1 MNKNTENKSSAE
13 TLRQKAEE
21 LLKKKSEAKIL
32 ELIEELAFQNDEKAK
47 WAEELVIA
55 NKELAFQ
62 NEEKAKRADEL
73 IIANAHALK
82 LTHELEV
89 HQIELKMQNEE
100 LLAARSEAVA
110 SSEKY
115 FELYDLAPSGYFT
128 LSRKGEII
136 GLNLTGAMMLGKE
149 RLYLQN
155 AKFDF
160 FVSADTKHGYNLFLE
175 KAFSTKTKESC
186 EITLT
191 TSSKKSL
198 YVHLSGIVA
207 KNGTQC
213 MVTAVDIT
221 ERRHVEKKLED
232 IIDKNPMSIQILNS
246 DGYTIKTNSAHLNLF
261 GAVVPQGYSLFQDPQ
276 LVQQGFGTYF
286 DRIINGEVVSFPDS
300 YFNAHDVDPS
310 FPDIPVTIKALGFP
324 LTDSNGITEKIV
336 LMQENITDRKQAE
349 NEIKKKSAILNNL
362 IINLQEGILLED
374 SNRKIGLTN
383 QLFCDM
389 FAIPAPPEA
398 LAGADCSE
406 SAEQNKQFFTNPEQ
420 FVAGINFI
428 LANKKAVYNDELELL
443 DGRHFE
449 RDYIPTWFSEVYSG
463 HLWKYRDITERKHAQ
478 QKLQASEERYRS
490 IFQGSPLGI
499 LIADAES
506 KKITYANLAQ
516 CHAFGYTE
524 EQFKTMSIADIH
536 PLETF
541 GHTLAEFESMLN
553 GEKALAE
560 NIQCL
565 KRNGE
570 IFYADISGA
579 LISLNGKSQL
589 LGFFKDITER
599 KNTEAELKKRS
610 QAVEQSPVIVYITNL
625 DGFIEYANAKA
636 TEVSG
641 YSNNELVGQNPR
653 IFSSGEKP
661 KEEYK
666 TLWQTISSGKEW
678 KGEFHNKKK
687 TGGLYWVAAS
697 ISPVINNLGEVTHY
711 VAIEEDVTERKIAE
725 QKIHDLNTNLEL
737 TVNIRTA
744 QFKEALNRLE
754 KIADRV
760 PGVVYQ
766 YQLNPDG
773 SSCFPF
779 ASEGI
784 RDIYRV
790 SPEEVAHDASIV
802 FTRIH
807 PADSDGV
814 LASIQA
820 SAKYN
825 TLWIH
830 EYRVKFDDGTVRW
843 LSGNAQ
849 PQTEA
854 DGTIL
859 WHGYI
864 SDITERKQAED
875 NLKESTERH
884 RGLSEAAFDS
894 IFFSEKGIC
903 IEQNQMAEK
912 IFGYTNE
919 EAIGRYGT
927 EWIVEADRKMVMDN
941 MLAGNEEPYEVTAI
955 RKNGTTFPCML
966 SGRMMHYKG
975 RTVRVTSLSDITQR
989 KQAEV
994 ALIKAKTEAEKA
1006 NLAKSEF
1013 LSRMSHE
1020 LRTPMN
1026 SILGFAQLMEM
1037 GGELSPKHN
1046 KSVSYILNNG
1056 RHLLNLINEVLDIA
1070 GIEAGRQIL
1079 TLEPVQLDAVINEI
1093 TDSIEVAASKRNV
1106 SIELVDSPAN
1116 ILFALADRVRLK
1128 QILINLLNNAIKY
1141 NNAGGSITIKTA
1153 LQPSNEHGH
1162 FQVRISI
1169 CDTGN
1174 GIRPEDIGKLFQA
1187 FERIGADR
1195 TEAEGTG
1202 LGLMV
1207 VKKLAEAMNGTVG
1220 VESEVGTGS
1229 TFWIELPQTENVKQA
1244 VGHTSGSPT
1253 PELPTTKHAGIVLYI
1268 EDNLA
1273 NIELVQEI
1281 MAEHRPEIH
1290 LVTSIN
1296 GKQTVKLAKEHKPG
1310 LILLDL
1316 DLPDIKGIEVLE
1328 QLLANPQTKTIPVI
1342 IISADAMPFQVE
1354 KLMKV
1359 GALDY
1364 VTKPLNVV
1372 QFLKTIDR
1380 HIII

>member
-13 TLRQKAEE
+13 TLRQKAED

-32 ELIEELAFQNDEKAK
+32 ELIEELAFQNEEKAK
-47 WAEELVIA
+47 RAEELVIA

-62 NEEKAKRADEL
+62 NEEKAKRAEELIIANKELAFQNEEKAKRAEELVIANKELAFQNEEKAKRAEEL

-110 SSEKY
+110 SAKKHL
-115 FELYDLAPSGYFT
+115 ELYDLAPSGYFT

-160 FVSADTKHGYNLFLE
+160 FVSADTIHDYILFLE

-191 TSSKKSL
+191 TSSNKSL

-221 ERRHVEKKLED
+221 ERRHVEKKLDD
-232 IIDKNPMSIQILNS
+232 IIDKNPMSIQILNIE
-246 DGYTIKTNSAHLNLF
+246 GYTIKTNSAHLNLF

-300 YFNAHDVDPS
+300 YFNARDVDPS
-310 FPDIPVTIKALGFP
+310 FPDIPITIKALGFP
-324 LTDSNGITEKIV
+324 LTDSNGITEEIV
-336 LMQENITDRKQAE
+336 LMQEN
-349 NEIKKKSAILNNL
+349 
-362 IINLQEGILLED
+362 
-374 SNRKIGLTN
+374 
-383 QLFCDM
+383 
-389 FAIPAPPEA
+389 
-398 LAGADCSE
+398 
-406 SAEQNKQFFTNPEQ
+406 
-420 FVAGINFI
+420 
-428 LANKKAVYNDELELL
+428 
-443 DGRHFE
+443 
-449 RDYIPTWFSEVYSG
+449 
-463 HLWKYRDITERKHAQ
+463 ITERKHAQ

-499 LIADAES
+499 LIADAET
-506 KKITYANLAQ
+506 KKITYANSAQ
-516 CHAFGYTE
+516 CHAFGFTE

-570 IFYADISGA
+570 IFYSDISGA
-579 LISLNGKSQL
+579 LILLNGKSQL
-589 LGFFKDITER
+589 LGFFKDISER
-599 KNTEAELKKRS
+599 RQAEKALKASEEKYRNDLIFLQSILESPIAIVIFSIDKNYCYTNFSLSHKETMKKIWGVDIQPGMNMVDLISNLEDREKAKNNFDRAYKGDSFILEEEYGEKELARNYYDNYYSPVKDAEGEIVGVSVFVLDVSQRRQAELR
-610 QAVEQSPVIVYITNL
+610 I
-625 DGFIEYANAKA
+625 IE
-636 TEVSG
+636 
-641 YSNNELVGQNPR
+641 
-653 IFSSGEKP
+653 
-661 KEEYK
+661 
-666 TLWQTISSGKEW
+666 
-678 KGEFHNKKK
+678 
-687 TGGLYWVAAS
+687 
-697 ISPVINNLGEVTHY
+697 
-711 VAIEEDVTERKIAE
+711 
-725 QKIHDLNTNLEL
+725 LNTNLEK
-737 TVNIRTA
+737 TVNNRTA

-766 YQLNPDG
+766 FQMKPDG
-773 SSCFPF
+773 TVCFPF
-779 ASEGI
+779 ASKGI
-784 RDIYRV
+784 RDIFRV
-790 SPEEVAHDASIV
+790 SPEEAAHDASII

-820 SAKYN
+820 SAKDN
-825 TLWIH
+825 TLWKH

-849 PQTEA
+849 PQAEA

-912 IFGYTNE
+912 IFGYTNQ

-927 EWIVEADRKMVMDN
+927 DWIVEADRKMVMDN
-941 MLAGNEEPYEVTAI
+941 MLAGLEEPYEVTAI

-1046 KSVSYILNNG
+1046 KSVNHILNNG
-1056 RHLLNLINEVLDIA
+1056 RHLLNLINEVLDIS
-1070 GIEAGRQIL
+1070 GIEAGRVPL
-1079 TLEPVQLDAVINEI
+1079 TFVPVQLSRIIGEAIDTVHPSAR
-1093 TDSIEVAASKRNV
+1093 AMNV
-1106 SIELVDSPAN
+1106 KLEFVNMDPAR
-1116 ILFALADRVRLK
+1116 LFVKADPHRL
-1128 QILINLLNNAIKY
+1128 QQVLLNLINNAIKY
-1141 NNAGGSITIKTA
+1141 NREGGSVIIKTE
-1153 LQPSNEHGH
+1153 LQQAIAPAMS
-1162 FQVRISI
+1162 FARISVS
-1169 CDTGN
+1169 DTGT
-1174 GIRPEDIGKLFQA
+1174 GINPEYFEKLFMP
-1187 FERIGADR
+1187 FERIGAEKTR
-1195 TEAEGTG
+1195 IEGTG
-1202 LGLMV
+1202 LGLMI
-1207 VKKLAEAMNGTVG
+1207 VKKLIVAMGGSVG
-1220 VESEVGTGS
+1220 VDSVQGVGS
-1229 TFWIELPQTENVKQA
+1229 TFWFELPHSEDQQTEAWQTEHKSVPLAMVTEKT
-1244 VGHTSGSPT
+1244 GT
-1253 PELPTTKHAGIVLYI
+1253 ILYI
-1268 EDNLA
+1268 EDNA
-1273 NIELVQEI
+1273 SNTELVEQI
-1281 MAEHRPEIH
+1281 LLYHRSAIRF
-1290 LVTSIN
+1290 LNTAK
-1296 GKQTVKLAKEHKPG
+1296 GAQTVPLAIEYAPD

-1316 DLPDIKGIEVLE
+1316 DLPDVQGFEVIKVLNADE
-1328 QLLANPQTKTIPVI
+1328 KTREIPVVV
-1342 IISADAMPFQVE
+1342 ISADAMPHQIE
-1354 KLMKV
+1354 KLMQAGSK
-1359 GALDY
+1359 DY
-1364 VTKPLNVV
+1364 LTKPLDIRAFLQVV
-1372 QFLKTIDR
+1372 DTWVKK
-1380 HIII
+1380 